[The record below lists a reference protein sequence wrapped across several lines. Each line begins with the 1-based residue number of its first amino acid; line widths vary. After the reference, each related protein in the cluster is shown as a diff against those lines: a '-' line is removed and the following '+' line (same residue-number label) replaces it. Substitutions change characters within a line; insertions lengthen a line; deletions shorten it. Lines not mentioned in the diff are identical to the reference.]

1 MASESLDESWLNPLE
16 EVSELPEFLMPCL
29 THNLIVLL
37 IFPNP
42 IVDQFLASSKLWLL
56 KLYPQNHH
64 SLIPNT
70 MSFVCQLVSHVEP
83 ANFQSVTA
91 NSQLWVLS
99 TTQTNTSQIHI
110 PNLIPTLPI
119 LGVLKAIRN
128 HWDLPHWMALKNWS
142 PESSTGHEP
151 GEVLHKWL
159 WNCKRRCR
167 CPSSLPC
174 RRRRQEARR
183 EPNERFQLVFH
194 QQRAYLG

>member
-1 MASESLDESWLNPLE
+1 MASASLHESWLNPLE

-29 THNLIVLL
+29 AHNLIVLL

-70 MSFVCQLVSHVEP
+70 MNFVCQLVSHVEP

-128 HWDLPHWMALKNWS
+128 HTEFTIGIYHIGWS
-142 PESSTGHEP
+142 LNRSVS
-151 GEVLHKWL
+151 
-159 WNCKRRCR
+159 
-167 CPSSLPC
+167 
-174 RRRRQEARR
+174 
-183 EPNERFQLVFH
+183 
-194 QQRAYLG
+194 